1 MQIYDEKIKD
11 ILKAAIEK
19 IETELDSPA
28 IFYCGA
34 IAPGAEMR
42 FRDCIEK
49 LKESDSRNESLC
61 IILNTP
67 GGSAETVE
75 KMVEISRHHYRNI
88 VFIVPDYAMSAG
100 TIFCMS
106 GNKIIMDYTASLGPI
121 DPQVNNGKEWVPA
134 MGYLD
139 KVNEMIEKSAAGT
152 LSNAEFA
159 MLQGLDLATLSR
171 YEQARNL
178 TITLLKKLLVE
189 YKFANWVTHESTP
202 GKIGTPVTLQE
213 KNERAVE
220 IAAKLGDN
228 KLWHS
233 HGRHIGINT
242 LRGILRLK
250 IDNLL
255 DQPDLRKA
263 IKEYNELACEYI
275 RREKYPLFLHN
286 KAYF

>member
-11 ILKAAIEK
+11 ILKASIEG
-19 IETELDSPA
+19 IEVELQSPA
-28 IFYCGA
+28 IFYYGT
-34 IAPGAEMR
+34 IAPGAELR

-49 LKESDSRNESLC
+49 LKETDDRSESVA

-67 GGSAETVE
+67 GGSVETVE
-75 KMVEISRHHYRNI
+75 KMVETSRHHYGNI
-88 VFIVPDYAMSAG
+88 TFIVPDYAMSAG

-106 GNKIIMDYTASLGPI
+106 GNRIIMDYTASLGPI
-121 DPQVNNGKEWVPA
+121 DPQVHNGKEWVPA
-134 MGYLD
+134 LGYLD
-139 KVNEMIEKSAAGT
+139 KVNEMIEKSTAGT

-171 YEQARNL
+171 YEQAKNL
-178 TITLLKKLLVE
+178 TITLLKKWLVQ
-189 YKFANWVTHESTP
+189 YKFANWLTHESTLE
-202 GKIGTPVTLQE
+202 KIGNLVTEEE
-213 KNERAVE
+213 KNQRAVE
-220 IAAKLGDN
+220 IAATLGDN

-242 LRGILRLK
+242 LRSVLK
-250 IDNLL
+250 LKVDSLL
-255 DQPDLRKA
+255 DQPKLRKA

-275 RREKYPLFLHN
+275 RREKYPIFLHN